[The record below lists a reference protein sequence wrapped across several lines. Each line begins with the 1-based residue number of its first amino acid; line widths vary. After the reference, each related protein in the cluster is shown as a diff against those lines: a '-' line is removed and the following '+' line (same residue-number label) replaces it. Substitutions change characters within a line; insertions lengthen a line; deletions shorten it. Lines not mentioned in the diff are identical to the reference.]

1 MEYFNNLEPLLKTF
15 WFIALPASI
24 IFLIQTVMTFMGTD
38 SHDGTDADF
47 SGHLS
52 HGDAPFQLFSLR
64 NLINFLL
71 GVGWTGISFYSTIQ
85 NPVSLTILSMVV
97 GIVFVSMY
105 FVIMRQML
113 RFGEDNSFKMS
124 SVLNK
129 TAEVYLAIPE
139 NKQGKGKVML
149 SINGSVR
156 ELDAITEHSSKIATG
171 SVVSIIKIEGES
183 LLVVKPV

>member
-1 MEYFNNLEPLLKTF
+1 MDYFNNLEPLLKTF
-15 WFIALPASI
+15 WFIALPASVV
-24 IFLIQTVMTFMGTD
+24 FVIQTIMTFMGAD

-47 SGHLS
+47 SGHLNDG
-52 HGDAPFQLFSLR
+52 HAPFQLFSLR
-64 NLINFLL
+64 NMVNFLL
-71 GVGWTGISFYSTIQ
+71 GVGWTGVSFYGTITS
-85 NPVSLTILSMVV
+85 PIGLAALSLGV
-97 GIVFVSMY
+97 GVIFVSMY

-113 RFGEDNSFKMS
+113 KFGEDNSFKMT